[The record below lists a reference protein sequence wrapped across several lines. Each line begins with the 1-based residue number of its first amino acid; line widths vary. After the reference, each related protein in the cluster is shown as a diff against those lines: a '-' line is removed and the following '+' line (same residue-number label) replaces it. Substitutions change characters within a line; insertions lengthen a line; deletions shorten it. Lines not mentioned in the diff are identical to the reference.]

1 MVDAGTETER
11 FQSDPFTDRVNR
23 MGSPVSGRLRAVH
36 HNLWH
41 RGRQFGAKGHVSGHV
56 VVNGGIAPKILPVIQ
71 NGSLMRRFTSE
82 RRFAL
87 MWRAWRF
94 ESR

>member
-1 MVDAGTETER
+1 MA
-11 FQSDPFTDRVNR
+11 
-23 MGSPVSGRLRAVH
+23 L
-36 HNLWH
+36 
-41 RGRQFGAKGHVSGHV
+41 KGMSVGDV

>member
-1 MVDAGTETER
+1 MTQELRRSDSSPTLSQIGLTGWAPQYQAALERCTTIYGTEA
-11 FQSDPFTDRVNR
+11 
-23 MGSPVSGRLRAVH
+23 G
-36 HNLWH
+36 NL
-41 RGRQFGAKGHVSGHV
+41 ALKGMSVGDV

-87 MWRAWRF
+87 IWRAWRF